1 MVVQVRVS
9 QIEVL
14 PGQRAVLHDIA
25 WAEFE
30 EIIQELGE
38 HRATRIAYFD
48 ETLEIRMPLPEHE
61 RAKVIIGDLLKIL
74 LDELGQEWESL
85 GSSTFKKQIMQA
97 GIEPDDCFYIKNYA
111 SMIGKKRLDMNVD
124 PPPDLAIEVDLTSDT
139 QISAYE
145 ALGVAEIWR
154 YKNARLAINLLEA
167 GCYVESPHS
176 LLFPNLPIIEGISQ
190 CLKRSAEIP
199 MSAVRREFSQWVREE
214 VREIRR
220 SR

>member
-25 WAEFE
+25 WTEFE
-30 EIIQELGE
+30 EILEELGDR
-38 HRATRIAYFD
+38 RATRIAYYY

-85 GSSTFKKQIMQA
+85 GSSTFKKQIMKA

-111 SMIGKKRLDMNVD
+111 SMVGKKRLDLTVD
-124 PPPDLAIEVDLTSDT
+124 PPPDLSIEVDLTSDT
-139 QISAYE
+139 QLSAYV
-145 ALGVAEIWR
+145 ALGVGEIWR
-154 YKNARLAINLLEA
+154 YKEGKLAIAILQD
-167 GCYVESPHS
+167 GKYCDSDVSTI
-176 LLFPNLPIIEGISQ
+176 FPDLPIAEGISQ
-190 CLKRSAEIP
+190 FLARSTEIP
-199 MSAVRREFSQWVREE
+199 MSAVRREFRHWVQTVCLRK
-214 VREIRR
+214 
-220 SR
+220 S